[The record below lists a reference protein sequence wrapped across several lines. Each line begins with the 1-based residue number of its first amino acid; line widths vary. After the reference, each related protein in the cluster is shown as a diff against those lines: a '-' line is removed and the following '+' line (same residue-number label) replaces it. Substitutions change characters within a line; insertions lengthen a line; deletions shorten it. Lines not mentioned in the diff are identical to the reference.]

1 MVKIKDFE
9 MVKAQHF
16 MYIFMGVFFACLLLF
31 IISGIRDSWTGLAR
45 TVHKSSERSF
55 IFPISSVHLWAY
67 ASKIGHENKFEKR
80 WEISLLKWKREHM
93 IPVRVRRTRP
103 VWTQR
108 WKVRSFA
115 EITCLDRSP
124 NSDTSEPATDQ
135 ASTSGYK
142 TEYCDRIDRSGR
154 FSGMADKLVPGRS
167 PSMAVKN
174 GSGM

>member
-1 MVKIKDFE
+1 
-9 MVKAQHF
+9 

-55 IFPISSVHLWAY
+55 IFLISFVHLRTY

-103 VWTQR
+103 VWTQLCT
-108 WKVRSFA
+108 WTMESQVLHWDHVLASFA
-115 EITCLDRSP
+115 ELWYEWTSDWPGKYVWIQNRILWSNRPRRTIFGHGGQIGSWTVTFNDRKKWIRYVR
-124 NSDTSEPATDQ
+124 TA
-135 ASTSGYK
+135 
-142 TEYCDRIDRSGR
+142 
-154 FSGMADKLVPGRS
+154 F
-167 PSMAVKN
+167 
-174 GSGM
+174 